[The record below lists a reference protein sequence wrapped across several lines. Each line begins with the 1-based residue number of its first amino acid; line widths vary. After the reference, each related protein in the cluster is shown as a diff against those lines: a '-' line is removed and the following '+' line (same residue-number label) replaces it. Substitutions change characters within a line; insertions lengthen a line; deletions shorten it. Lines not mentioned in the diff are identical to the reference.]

1 MAITNTPVT
10 GGSTPSQ
17 ALLNAVNTRGNN
29 TSDKSVSADQDK
41 FMTLLITQLKNQDPL
56 NPLDNA
62 QVTSQ
67 LAQLNTVTGIN
78 KLNESMKALQGNYQ
92 LSSQLQAT
100 SLIDHGVLIEGSDLT
115 LKDGKSIFGVEFGSA
130 ADAAR
135 IDIVNA
141 SGKVVHSLAMNSGVD
156 AGVIPLTW
164 DGTLE
169 DGTKAPDGKYSVKLT
184 AVAGDQTLK
193 DAKPLTFTTVS
204 SVSTGA
210 GGLKLNLPIGQV
222 TMEQIKQVL

>member
-1 MAITNTPVT
+1 MTSAVSNTT
-10 GGSTPSQ
+10 SSGGVPAS
-17 ALLNAVNTRGNN
+17 LLNAVNPKTT
-29 TSDKSVSADQDK
+29 TSTDSVQADTDK

-222 TMEQIKQVL
+222 TMDQIKQVL

>member
-1 MAITNTPVT
+1 MTSAVTNTNTT
-10 GGSTPSQ
+10 GGVPA
-17 ALLNAVNTRGNN
+17 ALLNTVNAKKT
-29 TSDKSVSADQDK
+29 TATDSVQADTDK

-67 LAQLNTVTGIN
+67 LAQLSTVTGIN
-78 KLNESMKALQGNYQ
+78 KLNESMNALQGNYQ
-92 LSSQLQAT
+92 MAAQLQAT
-100 SLIDHGVLIEGSDLT
+100 SLIDHGVLIEGSALT
-115 LKDGKSIFGVEFGSA
+115 LKDGKSIFGVEFGTA

-141 SGKVVHSLAMNSGVD
+141 SGKVVHSLAMTSGVD

-184 AVAGDQTLK
+184 AVSGDKTLD

-210 GGLKLNLPIGQV
+210 GGLKLNLPVGQV
-222 TMEQIKQVL
+222 TMDQIKQVL

>member
-1 MAITNTPVT
+1 MTSAVSNTT
-10 GGSTPSQ
+10 SSGGVPAS
-17 ALLNAVNTRGNN
+17 LLNAVNPKAT
-29 TSDKSVSADQDK
+29 TSTDSVQADTDK

-115 LKDGKSIFGVEFGSA
+115 LKDGKSIFGVEFGSP

-135 IDIVNA
+135 IDIVNS
-141 SGKVVHSLAMNSGVD
+141 SGKVVHSLAMSSGVD

-222 TMEQIKQVL
+222 TMDQIKQVL

>member
-1 MAITNTPVT
+1 MTSAVSNTT
-10 GGSTPSQ
+10 SSGGVPAS
-17 ALLNAVNTRGNN
+17 LLNAVNPKAT
-29 TSDKSVSADQDK
+29 TSTDSVQADTDK

-67 LAQLNTVTGIN
+67 LAQLSTVTGIN

-141 SGKVVHSLAMNSGVD
+141 SGKVVHSLAMSSGVD

-169 DGTKAPDGKYSVKLT
+169 DGSKAPDGKYSVKLT

-222 TMEQIKQVL
+222 TMDQIKQVL

>member
-1 MAITNTPVT
+1 MTSAVSNTT
-10 GGSTPSQ
+10 SSGGVPAS
-17 ALLNAVNTRGNN
+17 LLNAVNPKAT
-29 TSDKSVSADQDK
+29 TSTDSVQADTDK

-135 IDIVNA
+135 IDIVNS
-141 SGKVVHSLAMNSGVD
+141 SGKVVHSLAMSSGVD

-169 DGTKAPDGKYSVKLT
+169 DGSKAPDGKYSVKLT
-184 AVAGDQTLK
+184 AVSGDQTLK

-222 TMEQIKQVL
+222 TMDQIKQVL

>member
-1 MAITNTPVT
+1 MSTINTNT
-10 GGSTPSQ
+10 GSPTTINDLM
-17 ALLNAVNTRGNN
+17 ATMNAKPAT
-29 TSDKSVSADQDK
+29 TSGDSVSADTDK
-41 FMTLLITQLKNQDPL
+41 FMTLLVTQLQNQDPL

>member
-1 MAITNTPVT
+1 MTSTVTNTT
-10 GGSTPSQ
+10 TSGGVPAS
-17 ALLNAVNTRGNN
+17 LLNAVNPKQATAK
-29 TSDKSVSADQDK
+29 DSVQADTDK

-67 LAQLNTVTGIN
+67 LAQLSTVTGIN
-78 KLNESMKALQGNYQ
+78 KLNESMNALQGNYQ
-92 LSSQLQAT
+92 MAAQLQAT
-100 SLIDHGVLIEGSDLT
+100 SLIDHGVLIEGSGLT
-115 LKDGKSIFGVEFGSA
+115 LKDGKSIFGVEFGTA

-141 SGKVVHSLAMNSGVD
+141 SGKVVHSLALNSGVD

-169 DGTKAPDGKYSVKLT
+169 DGSKAADGTYSLKVA
-184 AVAGDQTLK
+184 AVAGDKTLD

-222 TMEQIKQVL
+222 TMDQIKQVL

>member
-1 MAITNTPVT
+1 MTSAVSNTT
-10 GGSTPSQ
+10 SSGGVPAT
-17 ALLNAVNTRGNN
+17 LMNAVNPKT
-29 TSDKSVSADQDK
+29 TKPTDSVQADTDK
-41 FMTLLITQLKNQDPL
+41 FMTLLITQLKNQAPL

-67 LAQLNTVTGIN
+67 LAQLSTVTGIN
-78 KLNESMKALQGNYQ
+78 KLNETMNTLQGNYQ

>member
-1 MAITNTPVT
+1 MTSAVSNTT
-10 GGSTPSQ
+10 SSGGVPAS
-17 ALLNAVNTRGNN
+17 LLNAVNPKATKA
-29 TSDKSVSADQDK
+29 TDSVQADTDK

-67 LAQLNTVTGIN
+67 LAQLSTVTGIN
-78 KLNESMKALQGNYQ
+78 KLNETMNTLQGNYQ

-169 DGTKAPDGKYSVKLT
+169 DGSKAPDGKYSVKLT

-222 TMEQIKQVL
+222 TMDQIKQVL

>member
-1 MAITNTPVT
+1 MTSAVSNTT
-10 GGSTPSQ
+10 SSGGVPAS
-17 ALLNAVNTRGNN
+17 LLNAVNPKTT
-29 TSDKSVSADQDK
+29 TSTDSVQADTDK